1 MNIGIFIAGRLMR
14 KASVQSKGKASGFS
28 KLIVNL
34 AMSAVA
40 VSIIVMILAVAIVK
54 GYQKEVKDKIVGF
67 HAPIQISHL
76 AVNNSFES
84 YPISCDSALEFEV
97 PRINGVTHVQR
108 YATKAG
114 IIKTEEA
121 FEGIVLKGVDEGY
134 NWGFFNQNLLE
145 GKVPKWNE
153 SKPENE
159 LLISLETAKKL
170 QIKVGSEVL
179 VYFIQ
184 EPPRVRK
191 LKICGIFDTGL
202 GDLDQLYAFTDMR
215 HVQKLN
221 GWSKNQISGYEIG
234 IANLA
239 EAEVVRENIAIL
251 TPYNMGLSTITELY
265 PSLFDW
271 LSLLDMNVVIIL
283 SLMVAVASINMITA
297 LLILILERLQMI
309 GLLKALGASNKQIA
323 IIFLWMAARIIGIG
337 LFWGNLIGLSLAL
350 AQKKFGFIRLDP
362 NAYYL
367 NKVPIAIYPIDLV
380 WINLLAFVICLFL
393 LIFPVRVIAKIS
405 PAKTIK
411 FN

>member
-1 MNIGIFIAGRLMR
+1 MNIGIFIAKRLMR
-14 KASVQSKGKASGFS
+14 HAPVQSKGKASGFS

-40 VSIIVMILAVAIVK
+40 VSIVVMILAVAIVK
-54 GYQKEVKDKIVGF
+54 GYQKEVKDKIIGF
-67 HAPIQISHL
+67 HAPLQISHL

-84 YPISCDSALEFEV
+84 YPINRDSVLEMEV
-97 PRINGVTHVQR
+97 PKLDGVTYVQR
-108 YATKAG
+108 YGTKAG

-121 FEGIVLKGVDEGY
+121 FEGIVLKGVDESY
-134 NWGFFNQNLLE
+134 RWDFFNRNLVE
-145 GKVPKWNE
+145 GKVPDWQKDQ
-153 SKPENE
+153 PQNE
-159 LLISLETAKKL
+159 LFISLETAKKL
-170 QIKVGSEVL
+170 QVKVGTEVL

-202 GDLDQLYAFTDMR
+202 GDLDQLYAFTDIR

-221 GWSKNQISGYEIG
+221 GWNHYQISGYEIG

-239 EAEVVRENIAIL
+239 EVEYMRENVAVL

-265 PSLFDW
+265 PSLFEW
-271 LSLLDMNVVIIL
+271 LALLDMNVVIIL
-283 SLMVAVASINMITA
+283 SLMVVVAAINMITA

-309 GLLKALGASNKQIA
+309 GLMKALGSSNKQIA
-323 IIFLWMAARIIGIG
+323 SVFLWMAARIIGIG
-337 LFWGNLIGLSLAL
+337 LFWGNLIGLGFAI
-350 AQKKFGFIRLDP
+350 AQKELGFIRLDP

-367 NKVPIAIYPIDLV
+367 NKVPIAIYPVDLL
-380 WINLLAFVICLFL
+380 WINFLAFVICLL
-393 LIFPVRVIAKIS
+393 LLLLPVRVIAKIS

>member
-191 LKICGIFDTGL
+191 LKICGIFL
-202 GDLDQLYAFTDMR
+202 F
-215 HVQKLN
+215 
-221 GWSKNQISGYEIG
+221 
-234 IANLA
+234 
-239 EAEVVRENIAIL
+239 
-251 TPYNMGLSTITELY
+251 
-265 PSLFDW
+265 SLFYT
-271 LSLLDMNVVIIL
+271 L
-283 SLMVAVASINMITA
+283 
-297 LLILILERLQMI
+297 
-309 GLLKALGASNKQIA
+309 
-323 IIFLWMAARIIGIG
+323 
-337 LFWGNLIGLSLAL
+337 
-350 AQKKFGFIRLDP
+350 
-362 NAYYL
+362 
-367 NKVPIAIYPIDLV
+367 
-380 WINLLAFVICLFL
+380 
-393 LIFPVRVIAKIS
+393 
-405 PAKTIK
+405 
-411 FN
+411 

>member
-14 KASVQSKGKASGFS
+14 RASVQSKGKASGFS

-34 AMSAVA
+34 AVSAVA
-40 VSIIVMILAVAIVK
+40 VSIMVMILAVAIVK

-67 HAPIQISHL
+67 HAPLQISHL

-84 YPISCDSALEFEV
+84 YPISRDSSLEIEV
-97 PRINGVTHVQR
+97 PNIEGVTHIQR
-108 YATKAG
+108 YGTKAG

-121 FEGIVLKGVDEGY
+121 FEGIVLKGVDESY
-134 NWGFFNQNLLE
+134 RWDFFKRNLVNGNVPDWNNNQL
-145 GKVPKWNE
+145 K
-153 SKPENE
+153 SE
-159 LLISLETAKKL
+159 LFISLETSKKL
-170 QIKVGSEVL
+170 QVKVGSEVL

-184 EPPRVRK
+184 DPPRVRK

-202 GDLDQLYAFTDMR
+202 GDLDQLYAFTDLR

-221 GWSKNQISGYEIG
+221 GWNSNQISGYEIG
-234 IANLA
+234 IHNLA
-239 EAEVVRENIAIL
+239 DAEFMRENVAVL

-265 PSLFDW
+265 PSLFEW
-271 LSLLDMNVVIIL
+271 LALLDMNVVIIL

-309 GLLKALGASNKQIA
+309 GLMKALGGTNRQIST
-323 IIFLWMAARIIGIG
+323 IFLWMAARIIGIG
-337 LFWGNLIGLSLAL
+337 LFWGNLLGLGLAL
-350 AQKKFGFIRLDP
+350 AQKTIGFVRLDP

-367 NKVPIAIYPIDLV
+367 NKVPIAIYPSDLL
-380 WINLLAFVICLFL
+380 WINLLAFVICLL
-393 LIFPVRVIAKIS
+393 LLLLPVRVIAKIS